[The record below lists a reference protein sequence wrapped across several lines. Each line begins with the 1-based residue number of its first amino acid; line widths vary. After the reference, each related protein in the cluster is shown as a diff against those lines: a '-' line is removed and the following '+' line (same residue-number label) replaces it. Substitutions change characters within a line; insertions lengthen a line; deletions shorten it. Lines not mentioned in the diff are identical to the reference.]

1 MSTGQLVF
9 YGGAALLAVTI
20 LLAVV
25 FLIRKPVYTPE
36 KAVYDGAAQNRTQP
50 FRSGYP
56 TDPLTVRRDTPEK
69 KAEETLPLAEETVP
83 LTQETPPLRDETV
96 PLAAEAVLP
105 VQETMPLTEE
115 TVPLTEETVPLT
127 EETVPLTEETVPLSA
142 DTAPL
147 SEETVPLAAACSGQ
161 QEAPEE

>member
-96 PLAAEAVLP
+96 PLA
-105 VQETMPLTEE
+105 EE

-127 EETVPLTEETVPLSA
+127 EETMPLTEETVPLSA

-147 SEETVPLAAACSGQ
+147 SEETVPLAAA
-161 QEAPEE
+161 APEE

>member
-96 PLAAEAVLP
+96 PLA
-105 VQETMPLTEE
+105 EE

-127 EETVPLTEETVPLSA
+127 EETMPLTEETMPLTEETVPLSA

-147 SEETVPLAAACSGQ
+147 SEETVPLAAA
-161 QEAPEE
+161 APEE

>member
-127 EETVPLTEETVPLSA
+127 EETVPLSA

-147 SEETVPLAAACSGQ
+147 SEETVPLAAA
-161 QEAPEE
+161 APEK

>member
-96 PLAAEAVLP
+96 PLA
-105 VQETMPLTEE
+105 
-115 TVPLTEETVPLT
+115 EETVPLT

-147 SEETVPLAAACSGQ
+147 SEETVPLAAA
-161 QEAPEE
+161 APEE

>member
-50 FRSGYP
+50 FRSGSP

-115 TVPLTEETVPLT
+115 TVPLTEETVPL
-127 EETVPLTEETVPLSA
+127 SA

-147 SEETVPLAAACSGQ
+147 SEETVPLAAA
-161 QEAPEE
+161 APEK

>member
-69 KAEETLPLAEETVP
+69 KAEEN
-83 LTQETPPLRDETV
+83 
-96 PLAAEAVLP
+96 
-105 VQETMPLTEE
+105 
-115 TVPLTEETVPLT
+115 
-127 EETVPLTEETVPLSA
+127 A
-142 DTAPL
+142 DA
-147 SEETVPLAAACSGQ
+147 
-161 QEAPEE
+161 

>member
-105 VQETMPLTEE
+105 VQET
-115 TVPLTEETVPLT
+115 VPLTEETVPLT

>member
-127 EETVPLTEETVPLSA
+127 EETVPLSA

-161 QEAPEE
+161 QEVPEE

>member
-1 MSTGQLVF
+1 MDGMSTGQLVF

-96 PLAAEAVLP
+96 PLA
-105 VQETMPLTEE
+105 EE
-115 TVPLTEETVPLT
+115 TVPLTEETM
-127 EETVPLTEETVPLSA
+127 PLTEETVPLSA

-147 SEETVPLAAACSGQ
+147 SEETVPLAAA
-161 QEAPEE
+161 APEE

>member
-105 VQETMPLTEE
+105 VQET
-115 TVPLTEETVPLT
+115 VPLTEETVPLT
-127 EETVPLTEETVPLSA
+127 EETMPLTEETVPLSA

-147 SEETVPLAAACSGQ
+147 SEETVPLAAA
-161 QEAPEE
+161 APEE

>member
-1 MSTGQLVF
+1 MDGMSTGQLVF

-69 KAEETLPLAEETVP
+69 KVEETLPLAEETIP

-115 TVPLTEETVPLT
+115 TVPLTEETVPL
-127 EETVPLTEETVPLSA
+127 SA

-147 SEETVPLAAACSGQ
+147 SEETVPLAAA
-161 QEAPEE
+161 APEK

>member
-96 PLAAEAVLP
+96 PLA
-105 VQETMPLTEE
+105 EE
-115 TVPLTEETVPLT
+115 TVPLTEETM
-127 EETVPLTEETVPLSA
+127 PLTEETVPLSA

-147 SEETVPLAAACSGQ
+147 SEETVPLAAA
-161 QEAPEE
+161 APEE

>member
-127 EETVPLTEETVPLSA
+127 EETVPLSA

-147 SEETVPLAAACSGQ
+147 SEETVPLAAA
-161 QEAPEE
+161 APEE

>member
-9 YGGAALLAVTI
+9 YSGAALLAVTI

-36 KAVYDGAAQNRTQP
+36 KAVYDGAAQNRTQT

-56 TDPLTVRRDTPEK
+56 TDPLTVRRDAPVQAAGTVPL
-69 KAEETLPLAEETVP
+69 AEETLPL
-83 LTQETPPLRDETV
+83 TQ
-96 PLAAEAVLP
+96 
-105 VQETMPLTEE
+105 
-115 TVPLTEETVPLT
+115 
-127 EETVPLTEETVPLSA
+127 ETVPLSA

-147 SEETVPLAAACSGQ
+147 MGETAPLAEETTPLAAA
-161 QEAPEE
+161 APEK

>member
-127 EETVPLTEETVPLSA
+127 EETVPLSA

>member
-105 VQETMPLTEE
+105 VQETVLP
-115 TVPLTEETVPLT
+115 VQETVPLT

-147 SEETVPLAAACSGQ
+147 SEETVPLAAA
-161 QEAPEE
+161 APEK

>member
-69 KAEETLPLAEETVP
+69 KAEETPAAGR
-83 LTQETPPLRDETV
+83 RDG
-96 PLAAEAVLP
+96 
-105 VQETMPLTEE
+105 
-115 TVPLTEETVPLT
+115 
-127 EETVPLTEETVPLSA
+127 
-142 DTAPL
+142 APDAGNPSL
-147 SEETVPLAAACSGQ
+147 EG
-161 QEAPEE
+161 